1 MSSRRNSVH
10 DGADIMSPPTLNSNY
25 VVVHI
30 LAQRAIN
37 NTMIYAMEI
46 FKCASL

>member
-10 DGADIMSPPTLNSNY
+10 DGADIMSPPTLKNNY

-46 FKCASL
+46 FKCAAL